1 MHDITKLLVPFPNFD
16 MDAFSRHL
24 FRNFLDFLFSVVD
37 EVTELLEDVV
47 DCLATAEAAPDLAL
61 ATKWFVGGFDLLKW
75 NPWFNG
81 GKPKFILTTY
91 LSTYFINVRKYLF
104 GNSY

>member
-1 MHDITKLLVPFPNFD
+1 MQDITKLLVPFPNFD

-24 FRNFLDFLFSVVD
+24 FRNFLDFLFSVVA

-61 ATKWFVGGFDLLKW
+61 ATK
-75 NPWFNG
+75 
-81 GKPKFILTTY
+81 
-91 LSTYFINVRKYLF
+91 
-104 GNSY
+104 